1 MKLKDAKTRGFMPDF
16 AFPAAWL
23 CDGLDNMLTHCDGRL
38 NCLPAPLTLEACE
51 ALTDEEMQAFYEE
64 QGLAAY
70 YPDISHERRA
80 WLLYM
85 QNFLW
90 RFLGTPQAMET
101 LCTYLFDQIGIKLDV
116 QDNLAFTED
125 GQLIDSDL
133 LDVFDAELNI
143 YTAYLPENTLWRV
156 LSNIRKFTRNSQWM
170 RAFTFTFNLDH
181 VPVSVTPTDGGIYAV
196 DYECDFGTIDPRLFT
211 IRHNLTTNNGE
222 AQSFAVDF
230 SVERAQ

>member
-1 MKLKDAKTRGFMPDF
+1 MKLKDAKTRGFMPEF
-16 AFPAAWL
+16 ALPAVWL
-23 CDGLDNMLTHCDGRL
+23 CGGLDTMLTHCDGRVDA
-38 NCLPAPLTLEACE
+38 LPAPMTLEACL

-90 RFLGTPQAMET
+90 RFLGTPQAMT
-101 LCTYLFDQIGIKLDV
+101 LLCTYLFDQIDIDLDV

-125 GQLIDSDL
+125 GQLIDLDL

-143 YTAYLPENTLWRV
+143 SAAYLPENTLWRV
-156 LSNIRKFTRNSQWM
+156 LSNIRKFTRDSQWM
-170 RAFTFTFNLDH
+170 RSFVFTFNLDH
-181 VPVSVTPTDGGIYAV
+181 VPVSVTPTDGGVYAV
-196 DYECDFGTIDPRLFT
+196 DYECNFGTIDTRLFT
-211 IRHNLTTNNGE
+211 IRHKLTTNNGE

-230 SVERAQ
+230 SVEA

>member
-1 MKLKDAKTRGFMPDF
+1 MKLKDAKTRGFMPEF
-16 AFPAAWL
+16 ALPAAWL
-23 CDGLDNMLTHCDGRL
+23 CDGLDKMLTHCDGRVDA
-38 NCLPAPLTLEACE
+38 LPAPMTLEACL

-85 QNFLW
+85 QNVLW
-90 RFLGTPQAMET
+90 HFLGTPDALSA
-101 LCTYLFDQIGIKLDV
+101 LCRYLFDQIDITLDV
-116 QDNLAFTED
+116 QDNLAFDDD
-125 GQLIDSDL
+125 GNLIDESL
-133 LDVFDAELNI
+133 LDTFDAELEI
-143 YTAYLPENTLWRV
+143 SAAYLPENMLFRV
-156 LSNIRKFTRNSQWM
+156 WNNILRFNRNSQYL
-170 RAFTFTFNLDH
+170 RAFTFLFNLDH

-196 DYECDFGTIDPRLFT
+196 DYDCDFGTIDTKFFT

-230 SVERAQ
+230 SVEEAQ